1 MQKIHL
7 NEEESWDVKKII
19 IGILVLFFLAGTAYA
34 AKTFLLDKLDKQKKV
49 DVAGASVEREK
60 VFIPTENQAFSFPS
74 QSDIQQKISD
84 IRQDVVK
91 LDALEIA
98 SSSPQVQK
106 VLNDIKTL
114 GEYPRNQ
121 AKDICQQICS
131 NL

>member
-7 NEEESWDVKKII
+7 NEEEAWDIKKIF
-19 IGILVLFFLAGTAYA
+19 IGIVILFFLAGTAYA
-34 AKTFLLDKLDKQKKV
+34 AKSFFLDKQKKTT
-49 DVAGASVEREK
+49 VAGASVEREK
-60 VFIPTENQAFSFPS
+60 VFIPTENQPSFSFPS
-74 QSDIQQKISD
+74 QSDIQQKIND

-106 VLNDIKTL
+106 VLNDIKAL

-121 AKDICQQICS
+121 AKDVCQQICS